1 MEKAYGCSY
10 ITLHQ
15 RNGNVVY
22 VRFDVV
28 GAIMS
33 IGDGCTVVMTTKK
46 ELGNFTVRESP
57 EKILD
62 ALNRANGLA

>member
-1 MEKAYGCSY
+1 MDNKCMRSY

-28 GAIMS
+28 GAIVS
-33 IGDGCTVVMTTKK
+33 VDDGCTVVMTTKK

-57 EKILD
+57 EKILA
-62 ALNRANGLA
+62 ALNLANGLA